1 MVLKSAPEIFG
12 KYVTRAI
19 GQPQEYTKNKESG
32 SFPNSYDLRIPQAQ
46 AADSVDEDDIAG
58 AMDAVGLSATGKKQ
72 PGVGGGR
79 RSYQA
84 ATELATSTSSD
95 PMAHAY
101 MPIKA
106 LN

>member
-1 MVLKSAPEIFG
+1 
-12 KYVTRAI
+12 
-19 GQPQEYTKNKESG
+19 
-32 SFPNSYDLRIPQAQ
+32 
-46 AADSVDEDDIAG
+46 
-58 AMDAVGLSATGKKQ
+58 MDAVGLSATGKKQ
-72 PGVGGGR
+72 PGIGGGR

-106 LN
+106 LNQFSTDWVIKARIMKKGNMRTWKNDRGEGTIMNIDLIDREGTLIQATGFNETANRLQE